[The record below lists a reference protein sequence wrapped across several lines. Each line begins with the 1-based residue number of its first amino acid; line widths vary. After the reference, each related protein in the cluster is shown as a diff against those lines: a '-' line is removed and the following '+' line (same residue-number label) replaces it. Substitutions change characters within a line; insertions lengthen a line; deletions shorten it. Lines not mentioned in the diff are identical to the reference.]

1 MDPNRRL
8 VAYLKPEWRTLVLG
22 LVCMAGYALLSGFSI
37 GMVYP
42 VVDGLLRTDPTVAVT
57 SPVSN
62 GVSLEGRLGTTIQ
75 EVLTHLR
82 SFQFDMARESFM
94 AGFREALADTPR
106 RQVLGFICVMAMVL
120 IFLRNGFD
128 YLRKILFTRLEQR
141 ATEAIRND
149 LYARVIHL
157 PLSSFDRHHSGG
169 LISRVI
175 NDVEAIKSFTVAGLT
190 LVLHNSLL
198 VVVYLG
204 ITFAVDARLALV
216 TLFIL
221 PPLMFLLGRLAVRLK
236 KHSGRAQQRLADLQE
251 HLQETIHSVRVV
263 KAFAQ
268 EDTERSRFRRATERY
283 RQTVTR
289 LLSIDQLAAP
299 LSEFWAVSVGVV
311 VLWYGGLAVLDPA
324 SGLSA
329 GRFILFL
336 VAMFSLMHPLKEISG
351 ALGKIQR
358 GRVSAS
364 RVFELMDMP
373 SEPLNDTGNP
383 IENFSRSIRF
393 RGVGFSYDGAT
404 PVLQGIDFEAM
415 AGQTVAIVGP
425 SGAGKTTL
433 VDLIPRFYEP
443 TSGIIA
449 IDGQDTRTVKLKDL
463 RRLMGIVTQETI
475 LFDESVAANIAYGRP
490 SASRD
495 EVMAAA
501 RAANAHD
508 FIMAMPMGY
517 EASIGESGQLLS
529 GGQRQR
535 LAIARA
541 ILRNPPILIFDEATS
556 SLDTESEALVQ
567 EAIERLLADRT
578 TFVIAHRLSTV
589 TRADRILVVSGGR
602 IIEDGTHE
610 VLLALG
616 GVYSRL
622 YRRQFRDED
631 PAPLALAASPAG
643 ETA

>member
-8 VAYLKPEWRTLVLG
+8 LAYLKPEWRTLALG

-37 GMVYP
+37 GMIYP
-42 VVDGLLRTDPTVAVT
+42 VIDGLFAAEPQTPVTAPVVSGLDIPDRIATVFAEALGHLKALHLDEAR
-57 SPVSN
+57 VSFLS
-62 GVSLEGRLGTTIQ
+62 G
-75 EVLTHLR
+75 LR
-82 SFQFDMARESFM
+82 SI
-94 AGFREALADTPR
+94 LADSPR
-106 RQVLGFICVMAMVL
+106 RQILAVICFSAIIL
-120 IFLRNGFD
+120 ILLRNSFD

-157 PLSSFDRHHSGG
+157 PLSAFDRNHSGG

-190 LVLHNSLL
+190 QVLHNSLL
-198 VVVYLG
+198 VFVYLG
-204 ITFAVDARLALV
+204 ITFAVDARLAMTTLV
-216 TLFIL
+216 IL
-221 PPLMFLLGRLAVRLK
+221 PPLMFFLGRLAVRLK

-251 HLQETIHSVRVV
+251 HLQETVQSVRVV

-268 EDTERSRFRRATERY
+268 EDTERERFRRATDRY
-283 RQTVTR
+283 RRTVTR
-289 LLSIDQLAAP
+289 LLSIDLLAAP

-311 VLWYGGLAVLDPA
+311 VLWYGGLAVLDPQ
-324 SGLSA
+324 SGLTA
-329 GRFILFL
+329 GRFFLFL
-336 VAMFSLMHPLKEISG
+336 FAMFSLMHPLKEVSG

-358 GRVSAS
+358 GRVSAT

-373 SEPLNDTGNP
+373 SEPLDDIGTP
-383 IENFSRSIRF
+383 IESFHGSIRF

-404 PVLQGIDFEAM
+404 PVLAGIDFEVR

-433 VDLIPRFYEP
+433 VDMIPRFYEP
-443 TSGIIA
+443 TSGVIE
-449 IDGQDTRTVKLKDL
+449 IDGRDTRSVKLKDL

-475 LFDESVAANIAYGRP
+475 LFDDTVAANIAYGSP
-490 SASRD
+490 AASRE
-495 EVMAAA
+495 EVEAAA
-501 RAANAHD
+501 QAANAHD
-508 FIMAMPMGY
+508 FIVAMPRGY
-517 EASIGESGQLLS
+517 DASIGESGQLLS

-589 TRADRILVVSGGR
+589 TRADRILVVSSGR
-602 IIEDGTHE
+602 VTEDGTHE
-610 VLLALG
+610 ELIATG
-616 GVYSRL
+616 GIYSRL
-622 YRRQFRDED
+622 YRRQFRDEE
-631 PAPLALAASPAG
+631 PAPELAPAG
-643 ETA
+643 ETT

>member
-8 VAYLKPEWRTLVLG
+8 LAYLKPEWRTLVLG

-37 GMVYP
+37 GMIYP
-42 VVDGLLRTDPTVAVT
+42 VVDGLLRADPTAPAATPVT
-57 SPVSN
+57 SLVNIPD
-62 GVSLEGRLGTTIQ
+62 RLGS
-75 EVLTHLR
+75 VLDRSLGHLR
-82 SFQFDMARESFM
+82 SFDFDQARESFL
-94 AGFREALADTPR
+94 AGIREVLAETPR
-106 RQVLGFICVMAMVL
+106 RQVLGFVCIMAMVL

-157 PLSSFDRHHSGG
+157 PLSAFDRTHSGG

-175 NDVEAIKSFTVAGLT
+175 NDVEVIKSFTVAGLT
-190 LVLHNSLL
+190 LMLHNSLL
-198 VVVYLG
+198 VIVYLG
-204 ITFAVDARLALV
+204 ITFAVDARLALA
-216 TLFIL
+216 TLVIL

-268 EDTERSRFRRATERY
+268 EDTERGRFRRATERY

-289 LLSIDQLAAP
+289 LLSIDLLAAP

-311 VLWYGGLAVLDPA
+311 VLWYGGLAVLDPN

-336 VAMFSLMHPLKEISG
+336 IAMFSLMHPLKEISG

-358 GRVSAS
+358 GRASAS

-373 SEPLNDTGNP
+373 SEPLDDAGTP
-383 IENFSRSIRF
+383 IEQFRKSIRF
-393 RGVGFSYDGAT
+393 RDVGFSYDGAT
-404 PVLQGIDFEAM
+404 MVLEGIDFEATS
-415 AGQTVAIVGP
+415 GQTVAIVGP

-433 VDLIPRFYEP
+433 VDMIPRFYEP
-443 TSGIIA
+443 TSGVIE
-449 IDGQDTRTVKLKDL
+449 IDGQDTRSIRLKDL

-475 LFDESVAANIAYGRP
+475 LFDDTVAANIAYGRP
-490 SASRD
+490 TAGRD
-495 EVMAAA
+495 EIMAAA

-508 FIMAMPMGY
+508 FIMAMPQGY
-517 EASIGESGQLLS
+517 DASIGESGQLLS

-556 SLDTESEALVQ
+556 SLDTESEAQVQ

-602 IIEDGTHE
+602 IIEDGSHE
-610 VLLALG
+610 GLLARG
-616 GVYSRL
+616 GMYSRL
-622 YRRQFRDED
+622 YRRQFRDEE
-631 PAPLALAASPAG
+631 PATAAIALTPAG